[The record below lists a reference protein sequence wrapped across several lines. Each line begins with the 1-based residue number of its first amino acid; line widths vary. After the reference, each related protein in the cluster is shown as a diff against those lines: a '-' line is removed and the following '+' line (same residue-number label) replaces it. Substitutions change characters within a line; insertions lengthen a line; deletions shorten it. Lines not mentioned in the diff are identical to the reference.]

1 MEVTE
6 TLARF
11 VVNTNLAQIPQEARE
26 IGKRASLDCLGVALG
41 GSRDPLARIM
51 TEFLKETGGHPRAS
65 VWGKKFKTSS
75 PLAALANGAFG
86 HALDYDDINRTLR
99 GNPTVP
105 VLPAAMAVGA
115 EKTAAGKEAVDA
127 NP

>member
-11 VVNTNLAQIPQEARE
+11 VVNTNLAQIPLEARE
-26 IGKRASLDCLGVALG
+26 IGKRAILDCLGVALG

-75 PLAALANGAFG
+75 PLAALANGTFG
-86 HALDYDDINRTLR
+86 HALDYDDINRSMR
-99 GNPTVP
+99 GHPTVP
-105 VLPAAMAVGA
+105 VLPAALAVGA
-115 EKTAAGKEAVDA
+115 ASQASGKEARDS
-127 NP
+127 